1 MPDLRNV
8 NVYGEPLSDLACD
21 WQRTEQL
28 LRTFKFL
35 SMTCHHMLELGHG
48 SHFCKN
54 IVRAPVAHT
63 LQHAS
68 DVGVHLLEADGGLL
82 APKLG
87 KQSIVVK
94 IKN

>member
-1 MPDLRNV
+1 
-8 NVYGEPLSDLACD
+8 
-21 WQRTEQL
+21 
-28 LRTFKFL
+28 
-35 SMTCHHMLELGHG
+35 MLELGHG